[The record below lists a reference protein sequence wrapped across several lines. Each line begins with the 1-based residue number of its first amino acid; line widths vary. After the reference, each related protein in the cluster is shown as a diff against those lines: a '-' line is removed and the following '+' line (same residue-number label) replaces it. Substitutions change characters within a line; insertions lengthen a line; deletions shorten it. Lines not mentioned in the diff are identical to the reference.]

1 MPNWCDNRVC
11 LSANNKKGNAQIKK
25 FFKSSWSKNEG
36 GEYELDY
43 NGLIP
48 SPDWD
53 NTPNKEGQLPSM
65 ETEGSWKGRMR
76 FPDGKVD
83 SRWYDWNC
91 NNWGTK
97 WNASD
102 SCIDMYE
109 EDDSYFEFNFSSPW
123 GSPWRWIEKVVEV
136 CPDTT
141 ITLQTSGEVDSR
153 CYVEWKNETLVWEE
167 DENNDNWYEDM
178 EKTDGDWY
186 FTPEG
191 R

>member
-11 LSANNKKGNAQIKK
+11 LLANNKRGNAQIKK
-25 FFKSSWSKNEG
+25 FLKSSWNKNEG

-53 NTPNKEGQLPSM
+53 KTPNDKGKLPKQNAD
-65 ETEGSWKGRMR
+65 GFMR

-83 SRWYDWNC
+83 GRWYEWNC
-91 NNWGTK
+91 DNWGTK
-97 WNASD
+97 WNASN
-102 SCIDMYE
+102 SCIDWYE
-109 EDDSYFEFNFSSPW
+109 EDDSYFNFTFCSPW
-123 GSPWRWIEKVVEV
+123 GSPWQWVEKLVEV

-153 CYVEWKNETLVWEE
+153 YYIEWKNGITVCEE
-167 DENNDNWYEDM
+167 DEGNYDWYEDM